1 MLRPPEHW
9 LGHSVTVP
17 EDLAQVPA
25 ITFQDQGKLFFNR
38 QQFDELRVQQSASIR
53 ELEKSHKDGF
63 WKTLLAKRADLAGLP
78 VLMGDACRMQKE
90 NCLGFKKATILIRNT
105 LDAVAADERKG
116 LVEDRASSF
125 WTKYSNGPEAS
136 DPPTVAALMQI
147 FAVESVPMR
156 LGLAKYLATVPH
168 TEATQALARL
178 AVFAPEPMVRRA
190 AILGLKG
197 RAAKD
202 TTEIFLAGLRY
213 PWPPIAEHAAT
224 AIVALD
230 RKDLLPQLVAMLDEA
245 DPRSPYPQKME
256 GKETLVLKQLVRLNH
271 NENCLLCHAP
281 VDKSVPADVLVAPM
295 PGPADPLPGE
305 PTTNS
310 YNVAKNHP
318 SSELFV
324 RLDVTYLRQDFSLLQ
339 ITQSLGIWAK
349 QQRFDFLVRTINVT
363 PEQAQSLQQ
372 KLQKAH
378 ISSPYQ
384 EALLSA
390 LRELTGQ
397 DAAPTAAAWRKAL
410 KLGDAR

>member
-1 MLRPPEHW
+1 ME
-9 LGHSVTVP
+9 
-17 EDLAQVPA
+17 
-25 ITFQDQGKLFFNR
+25 
-38 QQFDELRVQQSASIR
+38 SACS
-53 ELEKSHKDGF
+53 S
-63 WKTLLAKRADLAGLP
+63 
-78 VLMGDACRMQKE
+78 ACRK
-90 NCLGFKKATILIRNT
+90 L
-105 LDAVAADERKG
+105 
-116 LVEDRASSF
+116 
-125 WTKYSNGPEAS
+125 
-136 DPPTVAALMQI
+136 
-147 FAVESVPMR
+147 
-156 LGLAKYLATVPH
+156 
-168 TEATQALARL
+168 
-178 AVFAPEPMVRRA
+178 
-190 AILGLKG
+190 
-197 RAAKD
+197 
-202 TTEIFLAGLRY
+202 
-213 PWPPIAEHAAT
+213 
-224 AIVALD
+224 
-230 RKDLLPQLVAMLDEA
+230 
-245 DPRSPYPQKME
+245 
-256 GKETLVLKQLVRLNH
+256 
-271 NENCLLCHAP
+271 
-281 VDKSVPADVLVAPM
+281 DKSVPADVLVAPM

-397 DAAPTAAAWRKAL
+397 DAAPTAAAWRTAL